1 MAEEK
6 TTTQNTQTKRARTR
20 SPNYPAFNLAG
31 AIERAETVFN
41 EFGRS
46 RVGDEDIA
54 KALGYNKLHGK
65 SRTVVSA
72 LKKYGLLE
80 PEGDGFRI
88 SDNALDI
95 INLDSDDPDR
105 AKAMYAAALKPTLF
119 AELHETY
126 GDNPPGDSLLRNYLL
141 KRNFNHN
148 IADEVIRV
156 YRDTMDLV
164 SRKIE
169 EYTAEEPED
178 GPGDDQQERDVQQQ
192 QRTGGEG
199 SGSSGG
205 AGALTPDVPGSV
217 TRQQHYGLAEDRD
230 VYLLFVGEPTKED
243 IGTLKEYLNIFEKR
257 LPSENSIKGASEAA
271 TEDRAAA
278 DGEIPNGNGHPTE

>member
-1 MAEEK
+1 MAEES
-6 TTTQNTQTKRARTR
+6 TTAKNTQPKKARTR
-20 SPNYPAFNLAG
+20 SPNYPAFNLAS
-31 AIERAETVFN
+31 AVERAETVFN

-80 PEGDGFRI
+80 PDGDGFRI
-88 SDNALDI
+88 SDDALDI

-105 AKAMYAAALKPTLF
+105 AKAMYSSALKPTLF

-126 GDNPPGDSLLRNYLL
+126 GDDPPGDSLLRNYLL

-148 IADEVIRV
+148 VADEVIRV

-169 EYTAEEPED
+169 EYTPDDEPGEK
-178 GPGDDQQERDVQQQ
+178 PGDERREKRMQQER
-192 QRTGGEG
+192 TG
-199 SGSSGG
+199 SGERGSDGTG
-205 AGALTPDVPGSV
+205 TLAFDVPG
-217 TRQQHYGLAEDRD
+217 TIARQQHYGLSEDRD
-230 VYLLFVGEPTKED
+230 VYLLFVGEQPTKED
-243 IGTLKEYLNIFEKR
+243 IATLKSYLEVFEKR
-257 LPSENSIKGASEAA
+257 LPSDGSDSASGAVSEEPTTDNGSVGENGQHEQ
-271 TEDRAAA
+271 
-278 DGEIPNGNGHPTE
+278 